1 MFDRELA
8 VEQLSLIELAAERVQ
23 RRIEGLET
31 PNDLIAT
38 EEGQL
43 RFDGILMMIVAIGE
57 QLKKMD
63 KHVPA
68 DFFARY
74 PSVDWTA
81 AKGMRDRISH
91 EYFAADP
98 ETTFLVAKNRIPEL
112 LQVVRQIKQDL
123 QAELTD
129 GQS

>member
-23 RRIEGLET
+23 RRIEGLDT

-68 DFFARY
+68 DFSRATLASTGRRQRACETALATNILPPTPKQ
-74 PSVDWTA
+74 PSWSR
-81 AKGMRDRISH
+81 KIEFPS
-91 EYFAADP
+91 YS
-98 ETTFLVAKNRIPEL
+98 K
-112 LQVVRQIKQDL
+112 
-123 QAELTD
+123 
-129 GQS
+129 